1 MTAITRRTFTTAAAL
16 ALAGTAQAAIGQRT
30 ALPAFASRHVVARD
44 IEVWVPPVRPSQR
57 LRVIYAHD
65 GKNLFDAAASYS
77 GVAWELD
84 KAMGRVAAGGIEP
97 AIVVAIASSPDRS
110 REYQAG
116 GILPLV
122 DKSTADAIRHTCG
135 GELLSDAY
143 LRFIVEELKPAID
156 RRFPTRPGPDATFML
171 GASMGGLVSLEA
183 LRAYP
188 QVFSR
193 AGCLSAHT
201 LLLGPAAGD
210 AGYRPPETAGDRI
223 AAAMRAYAA
232 QAFPKPDGRRIWIDR
247 GTEDLDAFYGRF
259 QDAFV
264 DGLRQRGYV
273 LGRHLEARVIERT
286 AHHEK
291 FWAARAES
299 VLRFLLA

>member
-16 ALAGTAQAAIGQRT
+16 ALAGSAQAATGYRT

-44 IEVWVPPVRPSQR
+44 VDVWVPPTQPGQH

-65 GKNLFDAAASYS
+65 GKNLFDAKASYS

-84 KAMGRVAAGGIEP
+84 KAMLRVAAGGIEP

-110 REYQAG
+110 REYQVG
-116 GILPLV
+116 GILPLL
-122 DKSTADAIRHTCG
+122 DKSTTDALHHTCG

-143 LRFIVEELKPAID
+143 LRCIVEELKPFID
-156 RRFPTRPGPDATFML
+156 KRFPTRPDASFML
-171 GASMGGLVSLEA
+171 GASMGGLISLEA

-188 QVFSR
+188 QVFR
-193 AGCLSAHT
+193 GAGCLSAHT
-201 LLLGPAAGD
+201 VLLGPAASE

-223 AAAMRAYAA
+223 QAALRAYAA
-232 QAFPKPDGRRIWIDR
+232 QAFPAPDGRRIWIDR

-259 QDAFV
+259 QDAFT

-273 LGRHLEARVIERT
+273 PGHHLESRVYERT

-291 FWAARAES
+291 FWAARAEA

>member
-1 MTAITRRTFTTAAAL
+1 MSAINRRSFVAASAAL
-16 ALAGTAQAAIGQRT
+16 ALGHAEATPERT
-30 ALPAFASRHVVARD
+30 AFPAFASRHVAARD
-44 IEVWVPPVRPSQR
+44 VDVWMPPTKPGQR
-57 LRVIYAHD
+57 LRVVYAHD

-84 KAMGRVAAGGIEP
+84 KAMLRLATAGIEP
-97 AIVVAIASSPDRS
+97 AIVVAIASAPDRS

-116 GILPLV
+116 GILPFL
-122 DKSTADAIRHTCG
+122 DKSTADAIRHSCG
-135 GELLSDAY
+135 GELKSDAY
-143 LRFIVEELKPAID
+143 LRYVVEEIKPHID
-156 RRFPTRPGPDATFML
+156 SRFPTRPERDATFML

-188 QVFSR
+188 NVFCG

-201 LLLGPAAGD
+201 LLLGPSAGD
-210 AGYRPPETAGDRI
+210 PGYRPPETAGDRI
-223 AAAMRAYAA
+223 EAALRVYAA
-232 QAFPKPDGRRIWIDR
+232 QAFPKADGRRIWIDR

-264 DGLRQRGYV
+264 DGLQRRGYV
-273 LGRHLEARVIERT
+273 LGRHLESRVYERT

-291 FWAARAES
+291 FWASRAEQ